1 MEGEGE
7 REGVILCCIIFVQDM
22 KVVLERK
29 KNAEAKEMEKLERK
43 KQLELLK
50 EQVRIIERLLR
61 LFCTEC
67 SSCIKRVSIIGCRS
81 KLNVILLACTN

>member
-1 MEGEGE
+1 MEGERE

-50 EQVRIIERLLR
+50 EQVR
-61 LFCTEC
+61 
-67 SSCIKRVSIIGCRS
+67 GCRGYFVQSVPHAS
-81 KLNVILLACTN
+81 KGYQ